1 MNEMY
6 PLVLPLTV
14 SIEYRIGDAVL
25 ESGTFDNIPDDA
37 YGAKVTCHSP
47 VVNSDGNIVNH
58 SFEYDLYVGEKRNTD
73 TLNDEE
79 YAYLKQDLIQRSVK
93 EVVITKYGPIALNHE
108 DRVFETKEK
117 MAEVIGK
124 ISRACKQVQIIRAV
138 DEQSYEENERRRS
151 K

>member
-6 PLVLPLTV
+6 PLVLPLNV
-14 SIEYRIGDAVL
+14 SIEYRIGDTVL

-37 YGAKVTCHSP
+37 YGAKVTCYSP

-58 SFEYDLYVGEKRNTD
+58 RFEYDLYVGEKRNTD

-79 YAYLKQDLIQRSVK
+79 YAYLKQYLIQYGAN
-93 EVVITKYGPIALNHE
+93 EVVITKCGPIALKNG

>member
-1 MNEMY
+1 ME
-6 PLVLPLTV
+6 
-14 SIEYRIGDAVL
+14 RI
-25 ESGTFDNIPDDA
+25 
-37 YGAKVTCHSP
+37 
-47 VVNSDGNIVNH
+47 
-58 SFEYDLYVGEKRNTD
+58 DLYVGEKRNTD

-79 YAYLKQDLIQRSVK
+79 YAYLKQYLIQRSVK
-93 EVVITKYGPIALNHE
+93 EVVITKYGPIPLNHE

-138 DEQSYEENERRRS
+138 DEQSYEEYKRRRS